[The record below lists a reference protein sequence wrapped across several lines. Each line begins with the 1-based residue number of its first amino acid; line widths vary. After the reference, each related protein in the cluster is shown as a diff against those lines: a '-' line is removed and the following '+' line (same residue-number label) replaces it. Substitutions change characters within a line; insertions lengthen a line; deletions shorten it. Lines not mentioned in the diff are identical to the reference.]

1 MPLTKLQRAKRLAVL
16 RRRMRDIGI
25 NPPARKMARKIV
37 RGKPKIS
44 GGGGGVIGGP
54 AKPRFKPKHKKATKK
69 SVTIKMAKAK
79 LRKAGFVVKKKKP
92 KNQLGS
98 GHFGNPF

>member
-1 MPLTKLQRAKRLAVL
+1 MPLTKLQRAERRAVL

-25 NPPARKMARKIV
+25 NPPSQRAIL

-44 GGGGGVIGGP
+44 GGGGGVIGGLP
-54 AKPRFKPKHKKATKK
+54 KSRFKPKHKKATKK

-79 LRKAGFVVKKKKP
+79 LRKAGFIVKKKKP
-92 KNQLGS
+92 KNQMGS
-98 GHFGNPF
+98 GPLGRF